1 MGLFVCFVFKVG
13 NEHFSVKEQINKNS
27 VLPKKE
33 FRILILKEKL
43 IFLVT
48 SNDDSEI
55 SSPGAS

>member
-1 MGLFVCFVFKVG
+1 MNIFLLK
-13 NEHFSVKEQINKNS
+13 NKS
-27 VLPKKE
+27 IRILYLPKKE
-33 FRILILKEKL
+33 FRSLLLKEKL